1 VRRNDVETTLELQT
15 TVERKTHPPLVSTD
29 LLAGISGK
37 RINNFSGGLCSFWSA
52 WRDVQE
58 VGPENVV
65 LLFADTL
72 VESDDLYQFLK
83 DASAL
88 LGVPV
93 TRVSRELTPW
103 QLFRQ
108 ERMIGNNKYP
118 ICSVKL
124 KREVLDGWMAAHYE
138 MNRDQSNMLLPKAT
152 LSIGFDWTELHRTQN
167 MRNEHPMWD
176 IRAPM
181 QQEPIWDKCKME
193 REAAKLGLKIG
204 EAYVQGFPHN
214 NCGKRC
220 VRAGITHWVHLY
232 HHDLAAY
239 VSWEV
244 EEWDCK
250 MYLETLGIEPLSM
263 LKDRRGGTTS
273 NLYLRQ
279 LRAFVEKYPAGECV
293 DHLPAWAK
301 WLDENSGV
309 EAVGLYGT
317 SVSENIW
324 HRQKRCPH
332 CDNAIDETEPVPLTE
347 GTEVYDWLDANK
359 SNARTQPPPTGG
371 VD

>member
-1 VRRNDVETTLELQT
+1 MITALQSDVFATLTTPASPVLGGDSQQ
-15 TVERKTHPPLVSTD
+15 RLVSRHVP
-29 LLAGISGK
+29 K

-52 WRDVQE
+52 WRDVQQ

-93 TRVSRELTPW
+93 TRVSREITPW

-124 KREVLDGWMAAHYE
+124 KREVLDGWMMAHYE

-152 LSIGFDWTELHRTQN
+152 LSIGFDWTEEHRTQD

-181 QQEPIWDKCKME
+181 QEGEIWDKCRME
-193 REAAKLGLKIG
+193 REAAKLGLKIAD
-204 EAYVQGFPHN
+204 AYVQGFPHN

-220 VRAGITHWVHLY
+220 VRAGISHWVHLY
-232 HHDLAAY
+232 HTDRRAY
-239 VSWEV
+239 MSWAV

-250 MYLETLGIEPLSM
+250 LYLETLGIMPLSM
-263 LKDRRGGTTS
+263 LKDRRGGETN
-273 NLYLRQ
+273 NLYLLDLKKRID
-279 LRAFVEKYPAGECV
+279 AGEQFDKHEWGGCGCGGASAM
-293 DHLPAWAK
+293 PANAAGE
-301 WLDENSGV
+301 LQTPPN
-309 EAVGLYGT
+309 
-317 SVSENIW
+317 N
-324 HRQKRCPH
+324 QK
-332 CDNAIDETEPVPLTE
+332 
-347 GTEVYDWLDANK
+347 
-359 SNARTQPPPTGG
+359 
-371 VD
+371 